1 MNSNKFFSFS
11 RFYLLLKNDL
21 LINYKKYLLIIIGA
35 FIMGFVF
42 LYGSMPRLVY
52 GNAIENS
59 WNIFDSNKYMNIF
72 MASIVALGALVG
84 SSFPDLGSKVKTAN
98 YLLIPASTFE
108 KFASQFFIR
117 VICGAGIF
125 LVLFWIDARLARA
138 ISVTQMVD
146 VKTNLHYVHAEQF
159 IEKFNYGMIFLYH
172 KITIYPYSNGSNPI
186 ENIVYYKA
194 IETWGISFLIIS
206 MGLYLFSVKLFFKK
220 LGLVKSILS
229 FAAAFAVLYL
239 CMVIF
244 SHIFYP
250 DTKGFDVLLKDYI
263 VFDNIYNI
271 ELCLCMIGLISPLFL
286 LPLGY
291 FKLKEKQL

>member
-1 MNSNKFFSFS
+1 
-11 RFYLLLKNDL
+11 
-21 LINYKKYLLIIIGA
+21 
-35 FIMGFVF
+35 MGFAF
-42 LYGSMPRLVY
+42 LYSNMPKFVY

-72 MASIVALGALVG
+72 MVSLVALGALVG

-108 KFASQFFIR
+108 KFTSQFFIR

-138 ISVTQMVD
+138 ISVTQMID

-172 KITIYPYSNGSNPI
+172 KITSYPDSNVSNPI
-186 ENIVYYKA
+186 VNIVYYKA
-194 IETWGISFLIIS
+194 IEKWGISLFIVS

-220 LGLVKSILS
+220 LGMVKSIIS
-229 FAAAFAVLYL
+229 SVAVFFAMALF
-239 CMVIF
+239 MVIF

-250 DTKGFDVLLKDYI
+250 DTKGFDVSLQNYTLQNGI
-263 VFDNIYNI
+263 NNI
-271 ELCLCMIGLISPLFL
+271 EFWLCLIGFVSPLFL
-286 LPLGY
+286 LPMGY